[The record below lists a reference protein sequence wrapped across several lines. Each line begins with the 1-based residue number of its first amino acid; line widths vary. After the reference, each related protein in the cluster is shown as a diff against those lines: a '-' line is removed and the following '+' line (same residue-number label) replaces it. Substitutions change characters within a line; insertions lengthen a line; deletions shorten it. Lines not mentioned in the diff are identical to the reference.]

1 MRGLVVVGTLTI
13 MEKIMTRLRSYTMIG
28 LLLLFVSLAC
38 PVPAQQMAGNSAA
51 QLTSQQKTLRDIYQ
65 ELIEIN
71 TTDSVG
77 DTTRAAEAMAA
88 RLRAA
93 GFPASDVRVVV
104 PSGNVK
110 KGNLVARFRS
120 ANPRR
125 KPLLL
130 LAHIDVVEA
139 RKEDWSDGLDPFKL
153 TERDGY
159 FYGRGTT
166 DDKAMAAIFV
176 ANLIRYKQEGVNFD
190 RDIILALT
198 ADEEGGDFNGVV
210 YLIKDHRDLV
220 SAELGINEGAG
231 GRHRKGVKLFNGVQA
246 SEKVYQSFML
256 EVKNKGGH
264 SSLPVKENAIYQ
276 LAAALD
282 RLARFDFPIN
292 LNEVTR
298 GYFERMAAIETGQ
311 AAADMRAVARNPND
325 AEAVR
330 RLSASPYYNALLR
343 TTCIPTRL
351 DAGHADNALP
361 QTARA
366 LVNCRIL
373 PQESA
378 ADVQR
383 TLARVFADPSITIS
397 FIKEPKPSPPSPLT
411 PEVMRPIEEATAAL
425 WQGVPVVPIMGTGAT
440 DSLYFRQAGIP
451 MYGVSGLFG
460 DIDDNRA
467 HGRDERLGVKEF
479 YEGQQFLDRL
489 VRRLAGGN
497 TPVTSNR
504 NSLNAPRRL

>member
-1 MRGLVVVGTLTI
+1 MPFVI
-13 MEKIMTRLRSYTMIG
+13 TRCLWS
-28 LLLLFVSLAC
+28 LLFLSLS
-38 PVPAQQMAGNSAA
+38 VVNTSF
-51 QLTSQQKTLRDIYQ
+51 SQQIADSKTMQLSPNQSMLRGIYQ

-77 DTTRAAEAMAA
+77 DTTKAAEAMAA

-93 GFPASDVRVVV
+93 GFPETDARVLVH
-104 PSGNVK
+104 PGNAG
-110 KGNLVARFRS
+110 KGNLVARYRS
-120 ANPRR
+120 ANAKR

-139 RKEDWSDGLDPFKL
+139 RKEDWSDNLDPFKL

-176 ANLIRYKQEGVNFD
+176 ANFIRYKQENAQFD

-198 ADEEGGDFNGVV
+198 ADEEGGDFNGAKWLV
-210 YLIKDHRDLV
+210 DNHRDLI
-220 SAELGINEGAG
+220 SAEFGINEGGG

-246 SEKVYQSFML
+246 SEKVYQSFLL

-264 SSLPVKENAIYQ
+264 SSLPSKDNAIYR
-276 LAAALD
+276 LAAGLE
-282 RLARFDFPIN
+282 RLSKFDFPVN

-298 GYFERMAAIETGQ
+298 GYFQKMATIETGQ
-311 AAADMRAVARNPND
+311 SAADMKAVAGATGD
-325 AEAVR
+325 AEAVK
-330 RLSASPYYNALLR
+330 RLSDSPYYNALMR
-343 TTCIPTRL
+343 TTCVATKL
-351 DAGHADNALP
+351 EGGHAENALP

-366 LVNCRIL
+366 TINCRIL
-373 PQESA
+373 PQENA
-378 ADVQR
+378 KDIHRKLIEVLADDQIAV
-383 TLARVFADPSITIS
+383 T

-411 PEVMRPIEEATAAL
+411 SEVMRPIENQTRAM
-425 WQGVPVVPIMGTGAT
+425 WKDVPVVPIMGTGAT
-440 DSLYFRQAGIP
+440 DSLYFRQIGIP

-467 HGRDERLGVKEF
+467 HGRDERLGVREF
-479 YEGQQFLDRL
+479 YEGQEFLYKL
-489 VRRLAGGN
+489 VKSYAGGD
-497 TPVTSNR
+497 TS
-504 NSLNAPRRL
+504 AAVK